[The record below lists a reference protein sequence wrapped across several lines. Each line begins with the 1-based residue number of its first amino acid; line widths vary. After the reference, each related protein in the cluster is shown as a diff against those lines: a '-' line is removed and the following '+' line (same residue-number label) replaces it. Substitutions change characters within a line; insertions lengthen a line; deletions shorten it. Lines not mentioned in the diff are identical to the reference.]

1 MRSSVLRALIF
12 GCFLGLL
19 GAAWS
24 MTLHAHG
31 LTDKDE
37 VWMENV
43 FTGTVAGA
51 LVFFY
56 LEERRMR
63 TSKRMDEIA
72 FLNHHIRNALNAIN
86 MSHYAAD
93 DSVRLEIVAD
103 ASRRIESTL
112 RKLSE
117 QEHVSLEPNEED
129 RKNANAAR

>member
-1 MRSSVLRALIF
+1 MRSSILRALIF

-19 GAAWS
+19 GAGWS
-24 MTLHAHG
+24 MILHAHG

-37 VWMENV
+37 VWIENA
-43 FTGTVAGA
+43 FTGTVAGG

-56 LEERRMR
+56 LEERRLR

-86 MSHYAAD
+86 LSSYAAD

-103 ASRRIESTL
+103 ASRRIENTL

-117 QEHVSLEPNEED
+117 QEHVALEPTDDNG
-129 RKNANAAR
+129 